1 MVGIFVGHARQ
12 NADAA
17 SQIAQALVGQ
27 GYSVQ
32 TSEAVGVGS
41 NWREATES
49 AIRAADAY
57 VYLHSPDAAASP
69 WLQNEL
75 LYVLSQKKPII
86 PVILAPA
93 DIPQA
98 VLNFQFI
105 DATAGIKPALQK
117 IALAVDAVTSFPA
130 PQTRTATVS
139 ASIPAEHTLDQ
150 LPMPA
155 PAKAIPAPQ
164 PVRAAPK
171 RAGIPFWLIAIA
183 VLILGV
189 IAALVVVPMFLRA
202 GGAQPPETQQAGITS
217 SNLTDT
223 AIAQAIDATD
233 TPPPTASP
241 ESTSNDVAT
250 HPATFPILPPT
261 AGFPI
266 PTQTVAIEVAVART
280 VSAIRATDE
289 GSLSA
294 SELAL
299 IAPISQ
305 RNDTPIVLAGLIAA
319 LSLGVSGAALFV
331 VLRTNSRRPPP
342 RRAHSPHHGQANPQ
356 AAGLPAPLLA
366 DFQVFTSSSEKDREW
381 VERLIEDLQTMGYL
395 VWWYAKDAPGL
406 PFGNEIRSAIYHTKV
421 FMIILSPD
429 SMISKHIEEEI
440 RWAEIYDRPIVPLLY
455 RSVSVEE
462 RLYGLAKGADI
473 DFTDDAAYREALDLL
488 AQAIEHYL
496 QKRLAALPKGA

>member
-1 MVGIFVGHARQ
+1 MVGIFIGHARQ

-17 SQIAQALVGQ
+17 SQIAQTLTGQ
-27 GYSVQ
+27 GYTVQ
-32 TSEAVGVGS
+32 TSEAVGIGS

-57 VYLHSPDAAASP
+57 VYLHSPDANASP

-93 DIPQA
+93 DVPQA

-105 DATAGIKPALQK
+105 DATAGIEPALQK

-130 PQTRTATVS
+130 SQSQTTTATMRSQRTV
-139 ASIPAEHTLDQ
+139 DQ

-155 PAKAIPAPQ
+155 PAQSIPS
-164 PVRAAPK
+164 RAAPK
-171 RAGIPFWLIAIA
+171 RAGIPLWLIVVV
-183 VLILGV
+183 VLVLGV
-189 IAALVVVPMFLRA
+189 FAAVVIIPIVFFRA
-202 GGAQPPETQQAGITS
+202 GGTSQNTGMTS
-217 SNLTDT
+217 SELTATAVAQGVNDT
-223 AIAQAIDATD
+223 ETD
-233 TPPPTASP
+233 TPPPTATP
-241 ESTSNDVAT
+241 RPT
-250 HPATFPILPPT
+250 PPIILPT
-261 AGFPI
+261 GGVVII
-266 PTQTVAIEVAVART
+266 PTLDSSASIEVAVART
-280 VSAIRATDE
+280 VAAVRATDDY
-289 GSLSA
+289 SLA
-294 SELAL
+294 PSELAL
-299 IAPISQ
+299 FAIAQ
-305 RNDTPIVLAGLIAA
+305 RNDLPITVMGLIAA

-342 RRAHSPHHGQANPQ
+342 RRAHSPHHGQANAQQ
-356 AAGLPAPLLA
+356 AALPAPLLA

-381 VERLIEDLQTMGYL
+381 VERLIEDLNTMGYL

-429 SMISKHIEEEI
+429 SMKSKHIEEEI

-455 RSVSVEE
+455 RPVSVEE

-488 AQAIEHYL
+488 AQAIDHYL
-496 QKRLAALPKGA
+496 QKRLEALPKGA